1 MKWKKVSDFLQQVV
15 VLSIIPILSFAAQKS
30 GIGGVAS
37 NMMEP
42 VSVLTDFVHS
52 ACLLLGGI
60 FFFAAVV
67 KYFEHRR
74 SPTMVPVSTVVFLF
88 IAAIVLILL
97 PIISYFKTNGI
108 PYSLFK

>member
-60 FFFAAVV
+60 FFLQLLLNTL
-67 KYFEHRR
+67 
-74 SPTMVPVSTVVFLF
+74 S
-88 IAAIVLILL
+88 IVGVQLWCR
-97 PIISYFKTNGI
+97 
-108 PYSLFK
+108 